1 MQDITLS
8 TPRGGGTPRNSSD
21 FVQFQRFSALTI
33 DDYNHEHHNVATPKH
48 AKFEDCYARS
58 PKVVFV
64 QGQETPKGTQFMQLN
79 TSSAEKTGG
88 ILDDLTRFER
98 AWDVQLD
105 SKVNA
110 VTETP
115 RANNLEKFKKAPRS
129 VLYGMKESD
138 SGILNKFFKATKL

>member
-1 MQDITLS
+1 MQHIDLS

-21 FVQFQRFSALTI
+21 FFEVKRFSSLTI
-33 DDYNHEHHNVATPKH
+33 DGCNHEQHIVATPKH
-48 AKFEDCYARS
+48 AKFEECSARS
-58 PKVVFV
+58 PKVAFV

-105 SKVNA
+105 SKVNS

-129 VLYGMKESD
+129 VLYGDGGKR
-138 SGILNKFFKATKL
+138 

>member
-1 MQDITLS
+1 LALTTIDERSEIIQDIDLS
-8 TPRGGGTPRNSSD
+8 TPRGEGTLQNSYD
-21 FVQFQRFSALTI
+21 FVRVKEFSALTI
-33 DDYNHEHHNVATPKH
+33 DHCNQEHHSVLTPKH

-58 PKVVFV
+58 PKVAFV

-129 VLYGMKESD
+129 VLYGGGEER
-138 SGILNKFFKATKL
+138 